1 MPLLSGRPRAF
12 GRGLAVSRPYASRMD
27 WEDPDI
33 SEGLDDDG
41 PSAEDLDRFG
51 DEFIACPNCG
61 KAIYDQSEICPY
73 CGQAVMADQS
83 GSKLW
88 VMVVALIV
96 AVAFIL
102 VLIR

>member
-1 MPLLSGRPRAF
+1 MH
-12 GRGLAVSRPYASRMD
+12 

-33 SEGLDDDG
+33 SEGLDDEG

-51 DEFIACPNCG
+51 DEFVSCPNCG

-73 CGQAVMADQS
+73 CGNAVTAEES

-88 VMVVALIV
+88 VVVVAALV
-96 AVAFIL
+96 VVAFVF